1 LALLSKFE
9 CYRKLERLS
18 TFCQHPGSKRHDAA
32 ASKTTEGDTLN
43 TFRPLRRALVAALG
57 AAALLTTVSA
67 VHAQEIKERTL
78 RFAFSLAKDHPLGT
92 GAQKFADAVAQ
103 KSGGKIKVTLFP
115 GAVLGSDPQNLSAV
129 RGGTL
134 DFTSMATGLV
144 ASIDKQFMVF
154 DLPFLFN
161 SAQEAYAIA
170 DGPVGTK
177 MLNDLAANGVVG
189 LGIWDLGFRNIT
201 NSKRP
206 ITKAEDVQGLKI
218 RVIASPIFIDLFTTL
233 GANPVPMTFGEV
245 YGALESR
252 AIDGQDN
259 PVGVI
264 ESAKFAE
271 VQKYMS
277 LTRHVYTGMPF
288 LMSKKT
294 WDSMSD
300 AERKIIREAA
310 DEAKKEER
318 KITLEKEAQSVELL
332 KKTMQVNEVSA
343 AEVERLRQKVQPVT
357 EKFSREVGE
366 SVVQQVNAELARL
379 RAAK

>member
-1 LALLSKFE
+1 MS
-9 CYRKLERLS
+9 
-18 TFCQHPGSKRHDAA
+18 H
-32 ASKTTEGDTLN
+32 
-43 TFRPLRRALVAALG
+43 FRPLRRAVLATLG
-57 AAALLTTVSA
+57 AAALLA
-67 VHAQEIKERTL
+67 GLAPAHAQDIKERNL

-103 KSGGKIKVTLFP
+103 KSGGKMKVSLFP

-161 SAQEAYAIA
+161 NAQEAYAIA
-170 DGPVGTK
+170 DGPIGTK
-177 MLNDLAANGVVG
+177 MQADLAASGVIG

-201 NSKRP
+201 NSKRA

-259 PVGVI
+259 PVAVI

-271 VQKYMS
+271 VQKYLS

-288 LMSKKT
+288 MMSKKT
-294 WDSMSD
+294 WDSMSQD
-300 AERKIIREAA
+300 ERDIIRAAAEEAKQAERKATQAQELSSMEA
-310 DEAKKEER
+310 
-318 KITLEKEAQSVELL
+318 L
-332 KKTMQVNEVSA
+332 KKSMQVNEVSA
-343 AEVERLRQKVQPVT
+343 AEVERLRQKIQPVT
-357 EKFSREVGE
+357 QKFSGEIGE
-366 SVVQQVNAELARL
+366 SLVQQVNAELARL
-379 RAAK
+379 RASAK

>member
-1 LALLSKFE
+1 MATAIHTTGRRTLLAAITGIALL
-9 CYRKLERLS
+9 
-18 TFCQHPGSKRHDAA
+18 G
-32 ASKTTEGDTLN
+32 
-43 TFRPLRRALVAALG
+43 G
-57 AAALLTTVSA
+57 AWQA
-67 VHAQEIKERTL
+67 HAQAQDVKERTL

-92 GAQKFADAVAQ
+92 GAQVFADAVAQ
-103 KSGGKIKVTLFP
+103 KSGGKMKVTLFP
-115 GAVLGSDPQNLSAV
+115 NAVLGSDPQNLSAI

-144 ASIDKQFMVF
+144 ASIDKQFGVF

-161 SAQEAYAIA
+161 SAQEAFAIV
-170 DGPVGTK
+170 DGPVGTR
-177 MLNDLAANGVVG
+177 MLDDLSKQGVIG
-189 LGIWDLGFRNIT
+189 LGIWDLGFRNMT

-206 ITKAEDVQGLKI
+206 IAKAEDVAGLKI
-218 RVIASPIFIDLFTTL
+218 RVIASPVYIDLFSTL

-271 VQKYMS
+271 VQKYLS

-288 LMSKKT
+288 MMSKKT
-294 WDSMSD
+294 WDGMSE

-310 DEAKKEER
+310 DEAKQEER
-318 KITLEKEAQSVELL
+318 KVSLAKEGQAIEGLR
-332 KKTMQVNEVSA
+332 KTMQVNEVSPPELA
-343 AEVERLRQKVQPVT
+343 RLRQKVQPVVD
-357 EKFSREVGE
+357 KFSREAGE
-366 SVVQQVNAELARL
+366 AVSKQVADELARL